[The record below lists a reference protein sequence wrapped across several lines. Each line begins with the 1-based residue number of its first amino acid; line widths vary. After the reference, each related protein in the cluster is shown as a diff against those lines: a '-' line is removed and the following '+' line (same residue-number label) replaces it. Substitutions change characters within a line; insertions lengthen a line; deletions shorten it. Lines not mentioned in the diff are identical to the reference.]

1 MQEASARS
9 MRELQESLTSLNAA
23 EKATAE
29 KATAEKAAQ
38 AERKEAEEV
47 SV

>member
-1 MQEASARS
+1 

-23 EKATAE
+23 EKAS
-29 KATAEKAAQ
+29 AEKAAQ